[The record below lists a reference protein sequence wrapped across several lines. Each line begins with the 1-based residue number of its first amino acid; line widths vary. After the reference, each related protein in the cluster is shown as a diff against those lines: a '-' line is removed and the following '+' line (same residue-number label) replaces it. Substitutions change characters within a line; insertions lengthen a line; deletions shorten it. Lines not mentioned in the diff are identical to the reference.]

1 MLCYWTMYIY
11 RAMRKKGSPG
21 HTATAGYMA
30 GQSQRNSPE
39 MHFDIDFEDEPQPA
53 LASRGLTSSQLQVC
67 SVFLAEMIRTLYCR
81 HHVPIGKATLS
92 LRPHLTTPA
101 TDRDHPPP
109 WGFHLHPTCLR
120 FTLTVPYL
128 KSISSCFNGQNE
140 WEKKHLHFIIW
151 SEFLLFVT

>member
-1 MLCYWTMYIY
+1 MYIY

-67 SVFLAEMIRTLYCR
+67 SVFLTEMIRTLYCR
-81 HHVPIGKATLS
+81 HHVPIGKATPS
-92 LRPHLTTPA
+92 LRPHLMTPA

-109 WGFHLHPTCLR
+109 
-120 FTLTVPYL
+120 
-128 KSISSCFNGQNE
+128 
-140 WEKKHLHFIIW
+140 
-151 SEFLLFVT
+151 